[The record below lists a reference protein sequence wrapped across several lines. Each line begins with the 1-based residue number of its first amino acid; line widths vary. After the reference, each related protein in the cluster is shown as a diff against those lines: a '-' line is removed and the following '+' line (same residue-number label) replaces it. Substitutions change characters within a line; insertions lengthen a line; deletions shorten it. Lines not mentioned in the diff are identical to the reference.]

1 MLYEEG
7 GVEPGSRSRSPR
19 VRGEGPPEGILRR
32 RSVLTPVGASTALNR
47 DSMDAT
53 DAREGPRVLVIDDD
67 EALRELVVRIVK
79 QAGYQ
84 VDAVGDGQAGLE
96 RPAARTYD
104 VILSDVRM
112 PGMDGIAF
120 YEEVRRRYP
129 AQADRI
135 ILMTAHVELS
145 QYKEFMQTVRAP
157 ILQKPFTL
165 G

>member
-1 MLYEEG
+1 M
-7 GVEPGSRSRSPR
+7 
-19 VRGEGPPEGILRR
+19 
-32 RSVLTPVGASTALNR
+32 
-47 DSMDAT
+47 
-53 DAREGPRVLVIDDD
+53 RVLVIDDD
-67 EALRELVVRIVK
+67 EALRELVIRVVK

-96 RPAARTYD
+96 RLAERAYD

-120 YEEVRRRYP
+120 YQEVRRRHP

-135 ILMTAHVELS
+135 ILVTAHVQLE
-145 QYKEFMQTVRAP
+145 QEFMLTVRAP

-165 G
+165 GEFHAALARMLGPRAPHQPPGD